1 MRNIKDVVL
10 RNGENLK
17 YVLESHKKWLYD
29 EHNGSKAN
37 LIGEDLRDIDFS
49 YIDLKYVNF
58 KSSNLSGSCFKFS
71 DLTGTDFEYADLR
84 FVNFECADL
93 KYAILNKANLKNIIY
108 NDATSFFALQCPE
121 EGSFIGYK
129 VIDNKIIKLLIPKDA
144 KRCSG
149 TSRVCRCSKAKVLSI
164 TSLDGEEEFR
174 KVASYYDRNFIYKK
188 RRTAKV
194 KNFDENRW
202 DDWGNGIRF
211 FLTKQEA
218 INYSNYKSL

>member
-164 TSLDGEEEFR
+164 TSLDGKEQFKEVTSNHDE
-174 KVASYYDRNFIYKK
+174 NFIYEVGKM
-188 RRTAKV
+188 V
-194 KNFDENRW
+194 EVEDFDEDRW
-202 DDWGNGIRF
+202 NECSTGIHF
-211 FLTKQEA
+211 FITRDEA
-218 INYSNYKSL
+218 VNY